1 MEQQLEVQLADQL
14 REILRSS
21 NGNSKHFMIPSA
33 LDSIHWSWAKPGG
46 SAAKLTIGS
55 RTAGSLRRKKVK
67 FFFSRRYTAGVWGG
81 VVATATATPQAFS
94 LVSIESQI
102 LILSPSLSLASYLDR

>member
-14 REILRSS
+14 RVILRSS

-81 VVATATATPQAFS
+81 VVATATPQAFS

-102 LILSPSLSLASYLDR
+102 PILSPLLSG